1 MQLVCFSW
9 VGFSVWEFSA
19 DAALESSCSTQTRP
33 SLVLLVC
40 RWRGAPA
47 GTNEFVCV
55 GQRSSRPSK
64 LDQLVSVGHT
74 CAESRVCERQ
84 TFTLCVCFSQT
95 PVFAAF
101 YWDSWTFGPM
111 LGAAGLWL
119 VRAEGTGTPPE
130 EKQAWG
136 RVTAD
141 QSAAAV
147 GVSSVCVILQSSES
161 VTQQPSWCSSPAL
174 TVLLVLFVFILCP
187 PETQK
192 KKICEFGI
200 LSCHVIV

>member
-19 DAALESSCSTQTRP
+19 DAALESSRSTQTRP

-84 TFTLCVCFSQT
+84 TFTLCVCVSLKHQRLQAEPT
-95 PVFAAF
+95 NLWTHAGRCWTLIGQGRRNGHAPWRERILRSG
-101 YWDSWTFGPM
+101 YSWPISSGC
-111 LGAAGLWL
+111 
-119 VRAEGTGTPPE
+119 
-130 EKQAWG
+130 G
-136 RVTAD
+136 RVQCVCDPAVERVGL
-141 QSAAAV
+141 SAAV
-147 GVSSVCVILQSSES
+147 V
-161 VTQQPSWCSSPAL
+161 
-174 TVLLVLFVFILCP
+174 VF
-187 PETQK
+187 
-192 KKICEFGI
+192 
-200 LSCHVIV
+200 

>member
-1 MQLVCFSW
+1 MRLRRVQCSFSWVQPRNLWSDTHHVHTRCINDINTELRAGTETSVMQLVCFSW

-74 CAESRVCERQ
+74 CAESRVCVRQ

-95 PVFAAF
+95 PAFAGWTHKPLDPCWALL
-101 YWDSWTFGPM
+101 DSDWSGRNERTRPLKRMQLTNQSISG
-111 LGAAGLWL
+111 
-119 VRAEGTGTPPE
+119 RA
-130 EKQAWG
+130 
-136 RVTAD
+136 RRLLH
-141 QSAAAV
+141 SAL
-147 GVSSVCVILQSSES
+147 IFQ
-161 VTQQPSWCSSPAL
+161 
-174 TVLLVLFVFILCP
+174 F
-187 PETQK
+187 
-192 KKICEFGI
+192 
-200 LSCHVIV
+200 